1 MSTTLRR
8 GPWRRRERALPLA
21 VAALAAAALGVAP
34 APRPEVDLSKSERK
48 VFSQNGEDG
57 VVERVFEI
65 IEPTSRFCVEFGG
78 GDGVTMSN
86 MRNLIVNHG
95 WRSLMI
101 EGDPELAR
109 RCRETY
115 ERTPGVSCL
124 QSWVYP
130 GNLEFL
136 LEENGAPRDLDFL
149 VIDIDSFDYWVWKV
163 MHEYRPKLVMIEVNE
178 IFAPPVK
185 AIVEFNP
192 FMYGDDTF
200 YHGASLQSMYE
211 LGKRKGYELVYV
223 QKQGFNAFF
232 VDRKYYPRFGMRDN
246 SPARFYPARNPSFT
260 ITADQLGRY
269 VDENGRVRPNLPNRY
284 YSAAPIRRDAVTV
297 EKRWILGR

>member
-1 MSTTLRR
+1 MSTTTHR
-8 GPWRRRERALPLA
+8 GPWRRRKQALPL
-21 VAALAAAALGVAP
+21 VVAAAALGLAP
-34 APRPEVDLSKSERK
+34 PRPPQPEVQLSKYERR

-57 VVERVFEI
+57 VIEKVFEI
-65 IEPTSRFCVEFGG
+65 IEPTSRFCVEFGA
-78 GDGVTMSN
+78 GDGVHMSN

-109 RCRETY
+109 RCQETY
-115 ERTPGVSCL
+115 QGTPGARCL
-124 QSWVYP
+124 QHWVYP
-130 GNLEFL
+130 GNVEFL
-136 LEENGAPRDLDFL
+136 FEENGVPQDLDFL
-149 VIDIDSFDYWVWKV
+149 VIDIDSFDYYVWKV
-163 MHEYRPKLVMIEVNE
+163 IHEYRPKLVMIEVNE

-185 AIVEFNP
+185 AIVEYNP
-192 FMYGDDTF
+192 FMYGDNTF

-232 VDRKYYPRFGMRDN
+232 VDRNYYPRFGMQDN
-246 SPARFYPARNPSFT
+246 SPARLYPPRNPNFT

-269 VDENGRVRPNLPNRY
+269 VDEEGHIRPGLPNRY
-284 YSAAPIRRDAVTV
+284 YSDAPIRRDAVTV